1 MDQEMGI
8 NEALI
13 EAAKNGKFNDV
24 RRLVEQGADVN
35 HSDLPPFFWAYF
47 RGHKD
52 ICKWLLNNGA
62 NINHDRFSEMTL
74 LMSATVKGDVEFAS
88 FLIDAG
94 ADVNLQLPAGG
105 ETALHKAAL
114 RNQPE
119 TLKLLIQRGGD
130 VNRQTKVG
138 GRTEMDFFSTVW
150 AETPLHIAAVAAE
163 IEVIRIL
170 LDAAAD
176 KSIKTANG
184 DTPYDYAQRR
194 GRRKEIML
202 LLQLGGRIRSS
213 TREIIRRR
221 WHNATI
227 CA

>member
-1 MDQEMGI
+1 MEQEI
-8 NEALI
+8 DIIEALI

-35 HSDLPPFFWAYF
+35 HGDIPPFFWAYF
-47 RGHKD
+47 SGHAV
-52 ICKWLLNNGA
+52 ICKWLLSNGG

-138 GRTEMDFFSTVW
+138 GRSEMDFFGTVW
-150 AETPLHIAAVAAE
+150 GETPLHIAAVAAD
-163 IEVIRIL
+163 IEVIEMI
-170 LDAAAD
+170 LDAGAD
-176 KSIKTANG
+176 KTVKTAKG
-184 DTPYDYAQRR
+184 DTPYDYALRR
-194 GRRKEIML
+194 DRRKEIML
-202 LLQLGGRIRSS
+202 LLQ
-213 TREIIRRR
+213 
-221 WHNATI
+221 
-227 CA
+227 

>member
-1 MDQEMGI
+1 MEQEMGI

-24 RRLVEQGADVN
+24 RRLVQQGADVN

-52 ICKWLLNNGA
+52 ICKWLLGYGGK
-62 NINHDRFSEMTL
+62 INHDRFSEMTL
-74 LMSATVKGDVEFAS
+74 LMSATVRGDVEFAS

-150 AETPLHIAAVAAE
+150 GETPLHIAAVAAD
-163 IEVIRIL
+163 IEVIKML
-170 LDAAAD
+170 LGAAAD
-176 KSIKTANG
+176 KTIKTAKG
-184 DTPYDYAQRR
+184 DTPYDYALRR
-194 GRRKEIML
+194 DRRKEIML
-202 LLQLGGRIRSS
+202 LLQ
-213 TREIIRRR
+213 
-221 WHNATI
+221 
-227 CA
+227 